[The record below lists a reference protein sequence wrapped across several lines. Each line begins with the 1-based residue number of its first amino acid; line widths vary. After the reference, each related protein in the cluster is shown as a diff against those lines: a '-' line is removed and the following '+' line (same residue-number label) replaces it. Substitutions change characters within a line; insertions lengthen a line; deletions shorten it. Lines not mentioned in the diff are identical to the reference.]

1 MAQQRPALDCS
12 AVAAPRPAYAGGIAE
27 PLPDILLTC
36 EPDAP
41 AAGLSP
47 GELRLSVSVSLNTS
61 VTNAL
66 DPDSDVTD
74 AVLEVLPGDCD
85 SLEPAGEASGS
96 CASSSRSVESPQAG
110 RLTSVRRIEWPD
122 VRVPGPGA
130 AVPAASRET
139 VARLRIRGI
148 RANAAQLRLAGG
160 SVQTSLPVIATV
172 AVRTDSAVTVR
183 NGTLPIAYPK
193 PALGLSVV
201 GEESSSACSGEGR
214 GLASI
219 HLREGF
225 ASAFRAGFGGESE
238 SPATRV
244 MLEFEGVPEGTA
256 VSLPAAAACHQ
267 PAFDGSNPQSAD
279 ALVLGLVSGHDAMG
293 RGGSAS
299 LGPLSSAPSV
309 PLDLDA
315 GRGRAVYE
323 VQSEDASRLE
333 DCHLPVMLD
342 AGPESAAQARATV
355 SASLAPRSDVFVA
368 SSDLAGSRFAGPSRN
383 ARTVIDLAPCGTTLL
398 FPFVTNQAGF
408 TTGMVITHGSRQ
420 ALAGS
425 IDGQAGSCDLHYYG
439 ADSGGSGILLVQ
451 HSTVIEPGEQL
462 TFTLSE
468 GDPVRN
474 ILGVEQFQGYVMATC
489 GYPNARGYAFIADG
503 FGGLADLAMGYLA
516 PEVQLGSDGKRK
528 VPAGNGP

>member
-1 MAQQRPALDCS
+1 MVS
-12 AVAAPRPAYAGGIAE
+12 APRPAYAGGIAE

-36 EPDAP
+36 QPDAP
-41 AAGLSP
+41 AVGLSP

-66 DPDSDVTD
+66 EPDSDVTD
-74 AVLEVLPGDCD
+74 AVLEVLAGDCD
-85 SLEPAGEASGS
+85 SQEPSGAGSGP
-96 CASSSRSVESPQAG
+96 CASSSRNVESALAG
-110 RLTSVRRIEWPD
+110 RLASVRTIEWPD
-122 VRVPGPGA
+122 VRVPDPGA
-130 AVPAASRET
+130 GVSDASGET
-139 VARLRIRGI
+139 VTRIRIRGI
-148 RANAAQLRLAGG
+148 RANVAQLRLAGS
-160 SVQTSLPVIATV
+160 SVQASLPVIATV

-201 GEESSSACSGEGR
+201 GEESSAACSGEGR

-225 ASAFRAGFGGESE
+225 AGAFRAGVSGENG

-244 MLEFEGVPEGTA
+244 MLEFEGVPEGAA
-256 VSLPAAAACHQ
+256 VSLPAAVGCHQ
-267 PAFDGSNPQSAD
+267 PAFDGSDPQPAD

-299 LGPLSSAPSV
+299 LGPLSSAPNV
-309 PLDLDA
+309 PLDLA
-315 GRGRAVYE
+315 PGRGRAVYE

-333 DCHLPVMLD
+333 DCHLPVSLD

-355 SASLAPRSDVFVA
+355 SASLAPQSNVFVA
-368 SSDLAGSRFAGPSRN
+368 SSDLDGSRFAGPSRT
-383 ARTVIDLAPCGTTLL
+383 ARAVIDLAPCGTALL

-425 IDGQAGSCDLHYYG
+425 IEGQAGSCDLHYYG
-439 ADSGGSGILLVQ
+439 ADSEGSGILLVQ

-462 TFTLSE
+462 TFTLSA
-468 GDPVRN
+468 GNPVRN

-503 FGGLADLAMGYLA
+503 FGGIADLAMGYLA
-516 PEVQLGSDGKRK
+516 PEVQLGADGKRK
-528 VPAGNGP
+528 VLAGDGP